1 MQITFQLGAQLLSRE
16 SHISS
21 QQRSFSPT
29 FVNEKYFLWI
39 TKMKMSIIA
48 YPIICF
54 ICSLSFPLFFSLP
67 KSIAKTIEIMRQ
79 RGTTESNCKLQ
90 LGSAEGNYSL
100 SINTIIIK
108 TLISTIIQASS
119 SHRARP
125 RQLCCPLLW
134 LEFLNFYTIIVINSQ
149 YWERMPTGAS
159 SLLIPYSFWKCE
171 TAFKKYS
178 KYCVFNTVLM
188 QIEELYCCGC
198 GLIFMF
204 PCNQDFQYLLGK
216 YVVTNMVG

>member
-1 MQITFQLGAQLLSRE
+1 MNYK
-16 SHISS
+16 
-21 QQRSFSPT
+21 
-29 FVNEKYFLWI
+29 NENEY
-39 TKMKMSIIA
+39 
-48 YPIICF
+48 YPLICF
-54 ICSLSFPLFFSLP
+54 ICSLSFPLAFALS
-67 KSIAKTIEIMRQ
+67 KSIAKTIEIMTQ
-79 RGTTESNCKLQ
+79 RGTTESNYKLQ
-90 LGSAEGNYSL
+90 LRSAEGNYSL

-149 YWERMPTGAS
+149 YWERMPTSAS

-171 TAFKKYS
+171 TAFKKFS